1 MMTND
6 NYSTPKKYKVE
17 AAAGCLYDKENN
29 LTDTAAY
36 IQGNT
41 ALAFEDTDMSKTE
54 NANENTTA
62 RRSRT
67 RRSRD
72 QIADES
78 PRNSEELQVEGAT
91 AQAEKPKSSK
101 KEKPSGKKR
110 KDRKNLRE
118 KRRSTGVVIMP
129 GLGNDEQAD
138 EAKQTMENTKMN
150 ESIGTEEYSPSPSE
164 VSTSSTPS
172 RSSRLARDDV
182 DVDRQEKQDLLDRIE
197 KLEKALEQKTKEVE
211 TLEKEK
217 EALLRVVQQ
226 VKSLQIK

>member
-6 NYSTPKKYKVE
+6 NYSSPKKYKVE
-17 AAAGCLYDKENN
+17 AATSCLYDKENN

-41 ALAFEDTDMSKTE
+41 TLAFEDTDMSKTE

-78 PRNSEELQVEGAT
+78 SRNSEEIQVEGAT

-129 GLGNDEQAD
+129 GLGVS
-138 EAKQTMENTKMN
+138 KVCLCYK
-150 ESIGTEEYSPSPSE
+150 TELISE
-164 VSTSSTPS
+164 ILTYCNILYASYI
-172 RSSRLARDDV
+172 
-182 DVDRQEKQDLLDRIE
+182 Q
-197 KLEKALEQKTKEVE
+197 
-211 TLEKEK
+211 
-217 EALLRVVQQ
+217 VVH
-226 VKSLQIK
+226 I